1 MQNNS
6 DMLHESESLLLDSS
20 KANQR
25 LGWKNVF
32 SIDQALSETT
42 EWYKTY
48 HENNKD
54 MKQFTISQ
62 IKNYISFAQQSNLIW
77 TK

>member
-1 MQNNS
+1 M
-6 DMLHESESLLLDSS
+6 LLDSS

-32 SIDQALSETT
+32 SIDQALSETI

-48 HENNKD
+48 HKNNNH
-54 MKQFTISQ
+54 MKQFTINQ
-62 IKNYISFAQQSNLIW
+62 IKNYIKYAQKNNLSW
-77 TK
+77 AK

>member
-1 MQNNS
+1 
-6 DMLHESESLLLDSS
+6 MLHESESLLLDSS

-32 SIDQALSETT
+32 SIDQALSETI

-54 MKQFTISQ
+54 MKQFTDGSDKKLHIFSTR
-62 IKNYISFAQQSNLIW
+62 K
-77 TK
+77 

>member
-1 MQNNS
+1 M
-6 DMLHESESLLLDSS
+6 
-20 KANQR
+20 
-25 LGWKNVF
+25 VFFF

-54 MKQFTISQ
+54 MKQFTSSQ

>member
-1 MQNNS
+1 
-6 DMLHESESLLLDSS
+6 MLYESESLLLDSS

-25 LGWKNVF
+25 LGWKNVY
-32 SIDQALSETT
+32 SIEQALSETI

-48 HENNKD
+48 HENKKEV
-54 MKQFTISQ
+54 KQFTINQ

-77 TK
+77 TKQEN